1 MKLVNTMMRNHQS
14 GFSLIE
20 VLISVFILAVG
31 LLGAASLQM
40 RSLQQEQSA
49 YFRSQAT
56 LMAYDMAD
64 RMRSNTSGLAS
75 GFYDE
80 PTAADNNCSLL
91 SATSVGAVTACTPQQ
106 MARND
111 MYEWAGNGTTIN
123 NIANILPNGSAIVC
137 LDSTPEDGT
146 AISNACDGI
155 GSVYAI
161 KIWWS
166 DDRSQENANDRIQR
180 FVTTVSF

>member
-1 MKLVNTMMRNHQS
+1 MQLHHHS

-20 VLISVFILAVG
+20 VLISIFILAVG
-31 LLGAASLQM
+31 LLGAAGLQM

-64 RMRSNTSGLAS
+64 RMRSNASGLAS
-75 GFYDE
+75 GEYNN
-80 PTAADNNCSLL
+80 PTASDNSCSALTIA
-91 SATSVGAVTACTPQQ
+91 SGATVTACTPAQ
-106 MARND
+106 MATHD
-111 MYEWAGNGTTIN
+111 MYEWAGSGSSIN
-123 NIANILPNGSAIVC
+123 NIANILPNGSGIVC
-137 LDSTPEDGT
+137 LDSSPDDGT
-146 AISNACDGI
+146 ASTPACDNS

-166 DDRSQENANDRIQR
+166 DDRTQENASDRVQR
-180 FVTTVSF
+180 FTTTVSF